1 MLLTS
6 ECRWVTPRSFSRAA
20 AAPVVA
26 ALALFCAVA
35 PRPSLAQNSA
45 APAFQ
50 VEGIVTDQTGAAVPG
65 AEVLFKS
72 GTFTL
77 TKLASAEGRFSFA
90 VPVSTGVLVVRAAGF
105 APLERNWSSQKS
117 GSPLQLVLVPAVHAE
132 RVSVTATRTATRLS
146 DTPASVVLVTSEDL
160 AATSALT
167 FDDVLRQVPGFSLFR
182 RSGSR
187 SANPTTQGVSLRGLG
202 ASGASRALVLENGV
216 PLNDPFGGWVYWDR
230 IPRASVEAIEVVRG
244 AASSL
249 YGTDAIGGVINI
261 MTRKVDGPAFLLD
274 TSYGTART
282 PDASALAQTRIGRWG
297 LGLAAEGF
305 RTDGYILVENAQR
318 GRVDTLAGSQ
328 HEGVDLSL
336 ERSVSDQSRVFARGT
351 IFAESRRNGTP
362 LQTNRTNI
370 YQVTLGAD
378 WQSQAL
384 GALSLRAYGS
394 AQFFHQNFSAVTSGR
409 NAETLTS
416 IQRVPAQQL
425 GLSVQVLR
433 PVGRRHTVVAG
444 LEARDVRGSSRE
456 LLFAPRETAVD
467 AGGRQR
473 TSGVFGEDII
483 RATPRWIVT
492 AGARVDSW
500 RNGDGLS
507 TTTPLAPPGAP
518 TVTRFADRREIALS
532 PRLSLL
538 RQLTQTLA
546 LTASVYRGF
555 RAPTLN
561 ELYRSFR
568 VGNVLTLANDQLRAE
583 RLTGGEF
590 GASFTAPSR
599 KLAARADFFW
609 SEVSR
614 PVANVTLNVMPGL
627 ITRQRQN
634 LGRIRSRGVSLDA
647 EVLLTDTLVFSAG
660 YQFAD
665 AIVLSF
671 PANPTLEGLD
681 VPQVARQQV
690 TFQLRYANPRRL
702 NLSVQGRVSGP
713 QFEDDQNRLRL
724 ESYAVFDV
732 FIARSVGQAFEVF
745 AAAENLF
752 NRRYTIG
759 RTPVRTIG
767 PPLLARL
774 GIRLLLP
781 PRAEH
786 PHASAPAA
794 SDSPGAAR

>member
-6 ECRWVTPRSFSRAA
+6 ERRYVAPRSVWRAA
-20 AAPVVA
+20 AAPVVVA
-26 ALALFCAVA
+26 FALFCALA
-35 PRPSLAQNSA
+35 PRASLAPEPA
-45 APAFQ
+45 ARAFQ
-50 VEGIVTDQTGAAVPG
+50 VEGIVADQSGAAIPG

-72 GTFTL
+72 GTFTR
-77 TKLASAEGRFSFA
+77 TQLACEEGRFSFA
-90 VPVSTGVLVVRAAGF
+90 VPVSSGVLVVRAAGF
-105 APLERNWSSQKS
+105 APLERNWSSQDS

-132 RVSVTATRTATRLS
+132 RVIVTATRTATRLGDS
-146 DTPASVVLVTSEDL
+146 PASVVLVTSEDL
-160 AATSALT
+160 AATPALT

-187 SANPTTQGVSLRGLG
+187 SANPTAQGVSLRGLG

-230 IPRASVEAIEVVRG
+230 VPRASVEAIEVVRG

-261 MTRKVDGPAFLLD
+261 MTRKLDRPAFLLD
-274 TSYGTART
+274 MSYGTART
-282 PDASALAQTRIGRWG
+282 PDASAAAQTRIGRWG

-305 RTDGYILVENAQR
+305 RTDGYILVADAQR
-318 GRVDTLAGSQ
+318 GRVDTPAGSQ
-328 HEGVDLSL
+328 HEVVDLSL
-336 ERSVSDQSRVFARGT
+336 ERSLSDRSRLFARGT
-351 IFAESRRNGTP
+351 IFGESRRNGTP

-384 GALSLRAYGS
+384 GALSFRAYGS
-394 AQFFHQNFSAVTSGR
+394 SQFFHQSFSAVTPDR

-425 GLSVQVLR
+425 GLTAQVVR
-433 PVGRRHTVVAG
+433 PAGRRHTVVAG
-444 LEARDVRGSSRE
+444 LEARDVRGSSQE
-456 LLFAPRETAVD
+456 LLFVPSGTAAD

-473 TSGVFGEDII
+473 TFGVFGEDII
-483 RATPRWIVT
+483 RVTPRWTVT
-492 AGARVDSW
+492 AGARLDSW
-500 RNGDGLS
+500 SNGDGFS
-507 TTTPLAPPGAP
+507 ITTPLAPPGAP
-518 TVTRFADRREIALS
+518 VVRRFADRTETALS

-538 RQLTQTLA
+538 HPLTPTLA

-583 RLTGGEF
+583 RLTGGEC
-590 GASFTAPSR
+590 GVSLTPPSR
-599 KLAARADFFW
+599 RLAARADFFW
-609 SEVSR
+609 SEVGR
-614 PVANVTLNVMPGL
+614 PVANVTLDITPAL

-634 LGRIRSRGVSLDA
+634 LGRIRSRGVGLDA
-647 EVLLTDTLVFSAG
+647 EVRLTDTLVFSGG

-671 PANPTLEGLD
+671 PANPALEGLD
-681 VPQVARQQV
+681 VPQVARHQV

-702 NLSVQGRVSGP
+702 NLSVQGRVSSP
-713 QFEDDQNRLRL
+713 QFDDDQNRLRL
-724 ESYAVFDV
+724 ESYAVFD
-732 FIARSVGQAFEVF
+732 ASLSRSVGRAFEVF

-752 NRRYTIG
+752 NRRYTVG

-767 PPLLARL
+767 PPLLARF
-774 GIRLLLP
+774 GIRLRLP
-781 PRAEH
+781 PK
-786 PHASAPAA
+786 
-794 SDSPGAAR
+794 